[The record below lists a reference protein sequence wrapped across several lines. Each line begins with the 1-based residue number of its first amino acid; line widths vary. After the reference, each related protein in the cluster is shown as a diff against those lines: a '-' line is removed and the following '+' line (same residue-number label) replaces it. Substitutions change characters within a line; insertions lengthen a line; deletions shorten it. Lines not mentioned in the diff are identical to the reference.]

1 MPSKNPDSVSRRTP
15 ADAHLDA
22 LDARIELHERR
33 VVGHMDKVEAAI
45 AENQIQLNQLTTA
58 IQQLTAAQ
66 RETNKKLDTLGDR
79 IDQQRQAIDG
89 HLKVA
94 QEQSANVSELTK
106 LVATQA
112 QTVQILISRA
122 S

>member
-1 MPSKNPDSVSRRTP
+1 MPSKNPESVSRRTP

-33 VVGHMDKVEAAI
+33 VVGHMDKVEAAL

-66 RETNKKLDTLGDR
+66 RETAQQLKLMGDR
-79 IDQQRQAIDG
+79 IDG
-89 HLKVA
+89 HLRIA
-94 QEQSANVSELTK
+94 ESQAANISEPTRL
-106 LVATQA
+106 ATA
-112 QTVQILISRA
+112 LISRA
-122 S
+122 G